1 MDVFVGTDR
10 VNVTTESGIVS
21 GVRDRGVQRFRAIP
35 FAAAPFG
42 ENRFRFPQPV
52 EPWDGVRDAADRGVG
67 APQPHF
73 PDDPLGRYFNP
84 ETQGEDCLNLDVW
97 TPDAG
102 SAGLPVMVWIHG
114 GGYMNGGGSVPAHDG
129 YTFARDG
136 IVHVGINYRLGVEG
150 FIYLGEGTDNL
161 GLRDQIA
168 ALEWVQ
174 RNIDRFGGD
183 PANVTVFGQSAGA
196 VSVMD
201 LLAMPA
207 ARGLFARAI
216 AQSGTPLAAVDLAD
230 ASQVT
235 NRLAE
240 RLGISPTREAFA
252 QVPLERTVAE
262 TLPMAVDFLD
272 VSRWGSRSFMVSPY
286 RAVFGT
292 PSMPEPPLSA
302 AASSTV
308 PLMTGT
314 TTNES
319 TGFLTALGLLEM
331 NRLVGR
337 KLLGYLGVNR
347 EIRRAY
353 RAARGLRR
361 PRDVVEAAWTD
372 WTFRAPTIHLVET
385 RTAPTHLYE
394 FTWPSPDRPAGI
406 AVDHALEVPFVR
418 DDLQTLHDIGP
429 AGAALISGAPQ
440 SLATAMHK
448 AWADFARSGDP
459 GWPAYRTDDR
469 TTMVFGEDS
478 ALVNDP
484 HTQERRAW
492 AGKR

>member
-1 MDVFVGTDR
+1 MGVFVGTDR
-10 VNVTTESGIVS
+10 VNVTIDSGTVS
-21 GVRDRGVQRFRAIP
+21 GVRDRGVQRFRGIP

-42 ENRFRFPQPV
+42 ANRFRHPQPV
-52 EPWDGVRDAADRGVG
+52 QPWDGVRDATDRGEG
-67 APQPHF
+67 APQPQF
-73 PDDPLGRYFNP
+73 PDDPLDRYFNP
-84 ETQGEDCLNLDVW
+84 QVKGEDCLNLDIW

-102 SAGLPVMVWIHG
+102 GAGLPVMVWIHG
-114 GGYMNGGGSVPAHDG
+114 GGYMTGGGSVPAHDG

-183 PANVTVFGQSAGA
+183 PSRVTVFGQSAGA
-196 VSVMD
+196 VSVMN

-216 AQSGTPLAAVDLAD
+216 AQSGSPLAAVDEPD

-235 NRLAE
+235 TRLAE
-240 RLGISPTREAFA
+240 RLGVSPTRDAFVN
-252 QVPLERTVAE
+252 VPWERTVAE
-262 TLPMAVDFLD
+262 TLPMAMDFLD
-272 VSRWGSRSFMVSPY
+272 PTQWGSRSFMVSPY

-292 PSMPEPPLSA
+292 PSMPESPLSA

-314 TTNES
+314 TTNEA
-319 TGFLTALGLLEM
+319 TGFLTALGLLDM
-331 NRLVGR
+331 NWLVGR
-337 KLLGYLGVNR
+337 KLLGYLTVDR
-347 EIRRAY
+347 AIRRAY
-353 RAARGLRR
+353 RGERRLRR
-361 PRDVVEAAWTD
+361 TRDLVEAAWTD
-372 WTFRAPTIHLVET
+372 WAFRAPTIHLVED

-394 FTWPSPDRPAGI
+394 FTWPSPGRPEGI
-406 AVDHALEVPFVR
+406 GVDHALEVPFVR

-429 AGAALISGAPQ
+429 GGAELIAGAPAT
-440 SLATAMHK
+440 LATAMHR
-448 AWADFARSGDP
+448 AWVDFASTGDP
-459 GWPAYRTDDR
+459 GWPVYDTDNRRT
-469 TTMVFGEDS
+469 MIFGEAS
-478 ALVNDP
+478 AVADDP
-484 HTQERRAW
+484 HAQERRAW